1 MQVVAT
7 AGHHGHGKSAL
18 VRALTGME
26 PEEPGAWT
34 ELPSGARLAFVDVPG
49 DERSVPAMLAGV
61 GAVPAVLFAVAADEG
76 WMPQSQE
83 HLDALA
89 ALGVQAGVLAVT
101 RADVADPKLALRQA
115 RDRLAGTALRGVEAV
130 AVSTV
135 TGAGMDELAAALDRL
150 AGRLPV
156 PDPEAPVR
164 LWLEHAFTA
173 GRQSVVAGTLAAG
186 TIAVGDELL
195 LMPAGRRVRVRTIG
209 STGAP
214 RESATG
220 VSRVVLTLRDAG
232 RVGAGMALV
241 TPDRW
246 SLTTCVDVRTRFGE
260 ASGRLA
266 RRMTL
271 HIGAAAVPVRLRPLG
286 PDTARLTLNAR
297 LALHIGD
304 TALLRDPERRA
315 VAGVSV
321 LDVRPPT
328 LVRRDAGAARARELA
343 GWPDRPDGA
352 LVLRR
357 HGVLRASELEL
368 MGCAPPD
375 GAVALDGGWLADP
388 AHWEALRERLAEVA
402 ARHAAET
409 PHAPGLPLETAR
421 LRLGLPA
428 RSLVAA
434 LVRPPL
440 RLDGGRVHPPAPEP
454 APQAPPNAAPPRP
467 AVPPDADTPP
477 VAPVPPSTDPAPP
490 AAAPAPAAT
499 PPSAATP
506 TSAVRPSNAAPA
518 ASPAP
523 APSASPPSSAAPAS
537 GAAPASSAVPSP
549 DAGPP
554 SSAAPSQSAAESPA
568 TVADPGREA
577 GSAQSTGADGA
588 AARPSGEAAMPPG
601 LAAAVERL
609 RADLARAPF
618 DAPAEERLAELGL
631 TGGALAAAER
641 AGAVLRLRDGIVL
654 LPGADR
660 EALRILSALPQP
672 FTPRQAGDALSTSRR
687 VAVALLEHLDGLGL
701 TERRR

>member
-34 ELPSGARLAFVDVPG
+34 ELPSGRRLAFVDVPG
-49 DERSVPAMLAGV
+49 DERSVPAMLAGA
-61 GAVPAVLFAVAADEG
+61 GAVPAVLFTVAADEG
-76 WMPQSQE
+76 WMAQSQE

-89 ALGVQAGVLAVT
+89 ALGVRAGVLAVT
-101 RADVADPKLALRQA
+101 RSDVADPKLALRQA

-135 TGAGMDELAAALDRL
+135 TGDGLDELAAALDRL
-150 AGRLPV
+150 AGRLPE
-156 PDPEAPVR
+156 PDPAAPVR
-164 LWLEHAFTA
+164 LWLDHAFTA
-173 GRQSVVAGTLAAG
+173 GRQSVVTGTLAAG

-209 STGAP
+209 STGEP

-315 VAGVSV
+315 IAGVSV

-343 GWPDRPDGA
+343 TWPDRPDGA

-357 HGVLRASELEL
+357 HGVLRASELDL

-388 AHWEALRERLAEVA
+388 AHWEALHARLAEEA
-402 ARHAAET
+402 ARHAAAT
-409 PHAPGLPLETAR
+409 PDAPGVPLETAR

-428 RSLVAA
+428 RHLVAA

-440 RLDGGRVHPPAPEP
+440 RLDGGRVHGPS
-454 APQAPPNAAPPRP
+454 
-467 AVPPDADTPP
+467 PD
-477 VAPVPPSTDPAPP
+477 
-490 AAAPAPAAT
+490 PAPAA
-499 PPSAATP
+499 PAEPEPA
-506 TSAVRPSNAAPA
+506 A
-518 ASPAP
+518 ASPAAPEAP
-523 APSASPPSSAAPAS
+523 ADEQTPAAAAP
-537 GAAPASSAVPSP
+537 GPA
-549 DAGPP
+549 
-554 SSAAPSQSAAESPA
+554 E
-568 TVADPGREA
+568 
-577 GSAQSTGADGA
+577 
-588 AARPSGEAAMPPG
+588 RPAMPPG
-601 LAAAVERL
+601 LEAAVERL
-609 RADLARAPF
+609 RAELARAPF

-641 AGAVLRLRDGIVL
+641 AGAVLRLRDGVVL

>member
-1 MQVVAT
+1 MQVFAT

-34 ELPSGARLAFVDVPG
+34 ELPSGRRLAFVDVPG
-49 DERSVPAMLAGV
+49 DERSVPAMLAGA
-61 GAVPAVLFAVAADEG
+61 GAVPAVLFTVAADEG

-89 ALGVQAGVLAVT
+89 ALGVRAGVLAVT
-101 RADVADPKLALRQA
+101 RADAADPRLALRQA

-135 TGAGMDELAAALDRL
+135 TGAGLDELAAALDRL

-156 PDPEAPVR
+156 PDPGAPVR

-173 GRQSVVAGTLAAG
+173 GRQSVVTGTLAAG

-209 STGAP
+209 STGGP

-315 VAGVSV
+315 IAGVSV

-328 LVRRDAGAARARELA
+328 LVRRDAGPARARELA
-343 GWPDRPDGA
+343 SWPDRPDGA

-357 HGVLRASELEL
+357 HGVLRASELGL

-388 AHWEALRERLAEVA
+388 DHWETLHGRLAEEA
-402 ARHAAET
+402 ARHAAAT
-409 PHAPGLPLETAR
+409 PDAPGIPLETAR

-428 RSLVAA
+428 RHLAAA

-440 RLDGGRVHPPAPEP
+440 RLDGGRVHAPEP
-454 APQAPPNAAPPRP
+454 APPANAAARTAAAQAAAPSNP
-467 AVPPDADTPP
+467 DTPP
-477 VAPVPPSTDPAPP
+477 VAAEPPSPSP
-490 AAAPAPAAT
+490 AAPADAA
-499 PPSAATP
+499 
-506 TSAVRPSNAAPA
+506 
-518 ASPAP
+518 
-523 APSASPPSSAAPAS
+523 
-537 GAAPASSAVPSP
+537 
-549 DAGPP
+549 
-554 SSAAPSQSAAESPA
+554 
-568 TVADPGREA
+568 ADPGREPA
-577 GSAQSTGADGA
+577 AAQSTGADGA
-588 AARPSGEAAMPPG
+588 AARPPERPAMPPG
-601 LAAAVERL
+601 LEAAIERL
-609 RADLARAPF
+609 RADLASAPF
-618 DAPAEERLAELGL
+618 EAPAEERLAELGL
-631 TGGALAAAER
+631 TGGALAAAEH
-641 AGAVLRLRDGIVL
+641 AGAVLRLRDGVVL

>member
-34 ELPSGARLAFVDVPG
+34 ELPSGRRLAFVDVPG
-49 DERSVPAMLAGV
+49 HERSVPAMLAGA

-89 ALGVQAGVLAVT
+89 ALGVRAGVLAVT
-101 RADVADPKLALRQA
+101 RSDVADPKLALRQA

-130 AVSTV
+130 AVSSV
-135 TGAGMDELAAALDRL
+135 TGTGLDELAAALDRL

-156 PDPEAPVR
+156 PDPDAPVR

-173 GRQSVVAGTLAAG
+173 GRQSVVTGTLAAG
-186 TIAVGDELL
+186 RIAVGDELL
-195 LMPAGRRVRVRTIG
+195 LMPEGRRVRVRTIG
-209 STGAP
+209 STGGP

-232 RVGAGMALV
+232 RVAAGMALV
-241 TPDRW
+241 APDRW
-246 SLTTCVDVRTRFGE
+246 SLTTCVDVRTRFGA

-315 VAGVSV
+315 IAGVSV

-343 GWPDRPDGA
+343 TWPDRPDGA
-352 LVLRR
+352 LVLGR
-357 HGVLRASELEL
+357 HGVLRAAELTL

-375 GAVALDGGWLADP
+375 GAVTLDGGWLADP
-388 AHWEALRERLAEVA
+388 AHWAALRERLAEET
-402 ARHAAET
+402 ARHAAAT
-409 PHAPGLPLETAR
+409 PQAPGLPLENAR
-421 LRLGLPA
+421 LRLGLPS
-428 RSLVAA
+428 RQLVAA
-434 LVRPPL
+434 LVRSPL
-440 RLDGGRVHPPAPEP
+440 RLEGGRVHGPAPEP
-454 APQAPPNAAPPRP
+454 APE
-467 AVPPDADTPP
+467 VPPA
-477 VAPVPPSTDPAPP
+477 PAPP
-490 AAAPAPAAT
+490 APAAEAPPAPAPETPPAPAAEG
-499 PPSAATP
+499 PSVPAEAE
-506 TSAVRPSNAAPA
+506 AAPR
-518 ASPAP
+518 
-523 APSASPPSSAAPAS
+523 PP
-537 GAAPASSAVPSP
+537 
-549 DAGPP
+549 
-554 SSAAPSQSAAESPA
+554 E
-568 TVADPGREA
+568 
-577 GSAQSTGADGA
+577 
-588 AARPSGEAAMPPG
+588 RPAMPPG
-601 LAAAVERL
+601 LATAVESL

-618 DAPAEERLAELGL
+618 HAPAEERLAELGL

-641 AGAVLRLRDGIVL
+641 AGALLRLRDGVVL
-654 LPGADR
+654 LPGADH

-672 FTPRQAGDALSTSRR
+672 FTPGQAGDALSTSRR
-687 VAVALLEHLDGLGL
+687 VAVALLEHLDALGL

>member
-34 ELPSGARLAFVDVPG
+34 ELPSGSRLAFVDVPG
-49 DERSVPAMLAGV
+49 DERSVPAMLAGA

-83 HLDALA
+83 HLDALG

-101 RADVADPKLALRQA
+101 RSDVADPKLALRQA

-135 TGAGMDELAAALDRL
+135 TGAGMDDLTAALDRL

-209 STGAP
+209 STGGP

-246 SLTTCVDVRTRFGE
+246 ALTTCVDVRTRFGE

-357 HGVLRASELEL
+357 HGVLRATELEL

-421 LRLGLPA
+421 LRLALPA

-454 APQAPPNAAPPRP
+454 SPSPEPSPPVPASSPASSPDAAARTEAAQAAAPSN
-467 AVPPDADTPP
+467 ADTPP
-477 VAPVPPSTDPAPP
+477 VAAVPSSPNPATPAAAAAPPSPVAPPSPATPPNAVPPADAATSPSAAAPP
-490 AAAPAPAAT
+490 AMAAAADQEPAPAQ
-499 PPSAATP
+499 
-506 TSAVRPSNAAPA
+506 
-518 ASPAP
+518 
-523 APSASPPSSAAPAS
+523 
-537 GAAPASSAVPSP
+537 GA
-549 DAGPP
+549 
-554 SSAAPSQSAAESPA
+554 
-568 TVADPGREA
+568 
-577 GSAQSTGADGA
+577 GADGP
-588 AARPSGEAAMPPG
+588 AARPSEGPAMPPG

-631 TGGALAAAER
+631 TAGALAAAER
-641 AGAVLRLRDGIVL
+641 AGAVLRLRGGIVL
-654 LPGADR
+654 LPGADH